1 MEPARAACLA
11 RAGFAHFTA
20 TAAKH
25 GLRVRAIT
33 KRSGSVSVNVL
44 RYSIGDRVTRPTRVA
59 SFRNP
64 RRTLAFGAGGLPDG
78 WYAVQATA
86 HVTGARTVVRSDTFH
101 RIHGHF
107 LRRADFYGKARCG
120 DLASFHLSSPV
131 FGGPSGSALTASY
144 RVGRAGSV
152 SVVLFKGRKVIRR
165 FRSVQAKPGQ
175 TYSLRIAP
183 SGLSAGAY
191 TVRAE
196 IKEGVVSLASLA
208 DDLLVCNPQPYLGA
222 EWLTAL
228 RDEWKRA
235 RAARP
240 RLGRHGEPR
249 GRVNPNCHA
258 ETGQKQRQPRQSEAM
273 PPPVEQL
280 DHPVRVGLNT

>member
-1 MEPARAACLA
+1 VEAARTACLA

-20 TAAKH
+20 KAAKH

-64 RRTLAFGAGGLPDG
+64 RRTLALGAGGLPDG

-131 FGGPSGSALTASY
+131 FGGPSGRALTASY

-183 SGLSAGAY
+183 SGLPAAAY
-191 TVRAE
+191 TVRA
-196 IKEGVVSLASLA
+196 KLSRPGGGDTAT
-208 DDLLVCNPQPYLGA
+208 LLS
-222 EWLTAL
+222 
-228 RDEWKRA
+228 R
-235 RAARP
+235 
-240 RLGRHGEPR
+240 RL
-249 GRVNPNCHA
+249 
-258 ETGQKQRQPRQSEAM
+258 
-273 PPPVEQL
+273 
-280 DHPVRVGLNT
+280 